1 MKKILLASFIVLS
14 TSLNS
19 FAKDIVGIVDTRKVF
34 ENSSLALEYSKVQ
47 KEIQDL
53 QEAYKKKT
61 LDNTKKLEEAKNKKL
76 SEQELSKL
84 QEQFSKELENER
96 KNADELYEKK
106 RIDFEKLTEQFKTD
120 MQKAI
125 EDVAKEKQ
133 LQVIVEKQA
142 VLFGGT
148 DITEDVIKKLNKK

>member
-1 MKKILLASFIVLS
+1 MKKILLSSLILLS
-14 TSLNS
+14 TSLGA
-19 FAKDIVGIVDTRKVF
+19 FAKDLVGIVDTRKVF
-34 ENSSLALEYSKVQ
+34 ENSTLAFEYSKVQ

-53 QEAYKKKT
+53 QDAYKKKT
-61 LDNTKKLEEAKNKKL
+61 LDNTKKIEDAKNKKV
-76 SEQELSKL
+76 SEQELNKM

-106 RIDFEKLTEQFKTD
+106 RIEFEKLTEKFKVD
-120 MQKAI
+120 MEKAI

-133 LQVIVEKQA
+133 LQVVVEKQT
-142 VLFGGT
+142 VLFGGS